1 MRNTAALIAILA
13 LAAGCASSGRS
24 RSSETVAGVTT
35 VDQELS
41 AADAQL
47 GKTVGSLAALV
58 EGPAPELN
66 KRYDQ
71 FAADLEDLDAKAQTI
86 RDRAVALNAKR
97 YAYLQHW
104 VQQTSTIKNE
114 DLKKAAEQRRTQ
126 LQTEFMDMNAKGQAL
141 KKAYAPVQASLHDCQ
156 RFLEADLNP
165 SGVKALA
172 GEVDKLKQGRAEVEI
187 AVKEFRASMK
197 VIVDKLSIPAPA
209 PAPEKPAEQATK

>member
-1 MRNTAALIAILA
+1 MRNTAALVAVLA

-35 VDQELS
+35 VDQELT

-47 GKTVGSLAALV
+47 GKTVDALAALV
-58 EGPAPELN
+58 EGAPSDLN
-66 KRYDQ
+66 KHYDQ
-71 FAADLEDLDAKAQTI
+71 FAADLDDLDGKVQTI

-97 YAYLQHW
+97 DAYLQHW

-126 LQTEFMDMNAKGQAL
+126 LQTEFMDMNAKGQTL

-172 GEVDKLKQGRAEVEI
+172 GEVDKLKQGRGEVEA

-209 PAPEKPAEQATK
+209 PEKAPAEKK

>member
-1 MRNTAALIAILA
+1 MRNTAALVAVLA

-35 VDQELS
+35 VDQELG

-47 GKTVGSLAALV
+47 AKTVDSLAALV

-66 KRYDQ
+66 KRYEQ

-86 RDRAVALNAKR
+86 RDRSVALNAKR
-97 YAYLQHW
+97 DAYLQHW

-172 GEVDKLKQGRAEVEI
+172 GEVEKIKQGRGEVEA

-209 PAPEKPAEQATK
+209 PEKAPAEPAKK